1 MLANSVSGQGQLTI
15 GTLLIPP
22 NILDNDATDNSNLL
36 QMRLFFFLQ
45 TLKPAAPPR
54 DLGIYFYRC
63 RYIGCPTYLRSL
75 RSLKDRKKELR

>member
-1 MLANSVSGQGQLTI
+1 MLANSVSGQRQLTT

-45 TLKPAAPPR
+45 TLKPAVP
-54 DLGIYFYRC
+54 LGILEF
-63 RYIGCPTYLRSL
+63 IFIDVDIWDVLHTFLLSGT
-75 RSLKDRKKELR
+75 

>member
-36 QMRLFFFLQ
+36 QMRLFFFFTNPQ
-45 TLKPAAPPR
+45 TRCPPR
-54 DLGIYFYRC
+54 DLGIYFY
-63 RYIGCPTYLRSL
+63 I
-75 RSLKDRKKELR
+75 DVDI

>member
-22 NILDNDATDNSNLL
+22 NILDNDETDNSNLL
-36 QMRLFFFLQ
+36 QMRLFFFFTNPQ
-45 TLKPAAPPR
+45 TRCPPR

-75 RSLKDRKKELR
+75 RNLKNRKKELR

>member
-36 QMRLFFFLQ
+36 QMRLFFLQ
-45 TLKPAAPPR
+45 TLKPAVP
-54 DLGIYFYRC
+54 LGILE
-63 RYIGCPTYLRSL
+63 YIFI
-75 RSLKDRKKELR
+75 DVDI

>member
-36 QMRLFFFLQ
+36 QMRLFFFY
-45 TLKPAAPPR
+45 KPSNPLSP
-54 DLGIYFYRC
+54 
-63 RYIGCPTYLRSL
+63 
-75 RSLKDRKKELR
+75 

>member
-36 QMRLFFFLQ
+36 QMRLFFFFFLQ
-45 TLKPAAPPR
+45 TLKPAVP
-54 DLGIYFYRC
+54 LGILEF
-63 RYIGCPTYLRSL
+63 IFI
-75 RSLKDRKKELR
+75 DVDI